1 MHNSPEALTM
11 LKQLTP
17 IFQDVMDDD
26 NLVITPETK
35 AEDVDNWDS
44 LAQIRLVVSIEEE
57 LGLRF
62 SAAEIS
68 SLQNVGDLIDLIAR
82 KRDN

>member
-1 MHNSPEALTM
+1 MQNSPEALAM

-26 NLVITPETK
+26 DLVISADTK

-57 LGLRF
+57 LGLKF
-62 SAAEIS
+62 TASEIS
-68 SLQNVGDLIDLIAR
+68 SLQNVGDLLELIAR